1 MKMKGFAMKKIGE
14 TGWVEKDVPA
24 CGPLDAIVKPLAV
37 AICTS
42 DIHTIAGAI
51 GERTDMI
58 LGHEVCAEV
67 HEVGSLVKDFKKGPC
82 SWTLFSC
89 CCCIPFFSIS
99 FLIFCSYNA
108 LSYCSLNETFDNT

>member
-14 TGWVEKDVPA
+14 TGWVEKDIPA

-51 GERTDMI
+51 GDRKDMI
-58 LGHEVCAEV
+58 LGHEVCGEI
-67 HEVGSLVKDFKKGPC
+67 HEVGSLVKDFKKGDRVLQLWRLHAGVIDIRRYPHGVHRDEQGADNR
-82 SWTLFSC
+82 LL
-89 CCCIPFFSIS
+89 PG
-99 FLIFCSYNA
+99 FLC
-108 LSYCSLNETFDNT
+108 L